1 MAPPHER
8 PTAFTKGDSMS
19 AEVGDKAPDFS
30 LPSST
35 GKVSLSDLK
44 GKTVVLGWFPAAF
57 TGG

>member
-1 MAPPHER
+1 MLG
-8 PTAFTKGDSMS
+8 GDSMS
-19 AEVGDKAPDFS
+19 AEVGDKAPDFT

-35 GKVSLSDLK
+35 GEKVSLSNLK